1 MSIYTDF
8 ADRLDEEKLE
18 RRAGIRR
25 ATIILVENEGGEPL
39 LGIQYS
45 GDFRYEEEEGARN
58 MAEVFTR
65 TGAADNFFSQEYL
78 LTEDNK
84 GLSEGTKQA
93 DLVINTDQLVG
104 FATSANIYDLRR
116 ELASGLGQARKGE
129 NSISGKSELR
139 YQFWDF
145 TVAELKQKAKDRGI
159 KGYSKLNRDGLIQ
172 LLVDFEHAA
181 SQEGTSQERYT
192 QAGGFHDG
200 QVLVFEKLPGLFTD
214 ILEKLV
220 EAAQAGQL
228 VVGSGGIGAFGTGFS
243 FFDARDLTEAAK
255 EKISAQNRWYRE
267 QMELLKPVAA
277 VVKEGPMKNAWG
289 SAYYFLGNPLKR
301 EDGHIDY
308 WLNGT
313 GVKLPNGRAEQPTG
327 WYSLQ
332 ELLDEKYMDDVRAK
346 SDENFKTFDSKGSY
360 RPEKLTD
367 EQAEAELKARGL
379 RWASKPMADD

>member
-1 MSIYTDF
+1 MSIYTDL
-8 ADRLDEEKLE
+8 ADRLDLEKLE
-18 RRAGIRR
+18 RRAGTRR
-25 ATIILVENEGGEPL
+25 ATLILAENEGGDPI

-45 GDFRYEEEEGARN
+45 CDFRYEEEEGARN
-58 MAEVFTR
+58 MAESFTR
-65 TGAADNFFSQEYL
+65 AGAADNFFSQEYL
-78 LTEDNK
+78 LTENNR
-84 GLSEGTKQA
+84 GLLEATKQA
-93 DLVINTDQLVG
+93 DLVIDTDQLVG
-104 FATSANIYDLRR
+104 FVAAPHTYDLRR

-139 YQFWDF
+139 YQFWNF

-172 LLVDFEHAA
+172 ILVDFEHAA
-181 SQEGTSQERYT
+181 AQGGAVEERYT

-200 QVLVFEKLPGLFTD
+200 AVLVFEKLPGLFTEV
-214 ILEKLV
+214 LEKLV
-220 EAAQAGQL
+220 EAAKAGQL
-228 VVGSGGIGAFGTGFS
+228 VVGSGGVGAFGSGFS
-243 FFDARDLTEAAK
+243 FFDARDLTEEAKAA
-255 EKISAQNRWYRE
+255 ITAQNAWYRE

-289 SAYYFLGNPLKR
+289 SAYYFLGNPSAR
-301 EDGHIDY
+301 HGESVHY

-313 GVKLPNGRAEQPTG
+313 SVRMPNGRSDQPSG

-332 ELLDEKYMDDVRAK
+332 DLLDEKYMEDARVK
-346 SDENFKTFDSKGSY
+346 SDESFKRFDQKGNF